1 MQKTGNPSL
10 ILAPKENSLVSRPS
24 TSGSLKPR
32 SASYRNHVAPSGKA
46 EESAAIPVKSVRYRY
61 RCISNNG
68 EKRVDRDANSAFSDV
83 GKRGERGGERERNGE
98 ERKNEEGNIGD
109 IEQEHEEVQ
118 ENYEGIEGDGG
129 KEIENQ
135 DDFLRDGL
143 SYVSGLTTTSQRK
156 YINELET
163 LLRQE
168 KLRRIKL
175 EESLQKVIEGKK

>member
-1 MQKTGNPSL
+1 MTEAEIRI
-10 ILAPKENSLVSRPS
+10 ILFL
-24 TSGSLKPR
+24 
-32 SASYRNHVAPSGKA
+32 
-46 EESAAIPVKSVRYRY
+46 
-61 RCISNNG
+61 C
-68 EKRVDRDANSAFSDV
+68 
-83 GKRGERGGERERNGE
+83 E
-98 ERKNEEGNIGD
+98 ERKNEEGNVGD